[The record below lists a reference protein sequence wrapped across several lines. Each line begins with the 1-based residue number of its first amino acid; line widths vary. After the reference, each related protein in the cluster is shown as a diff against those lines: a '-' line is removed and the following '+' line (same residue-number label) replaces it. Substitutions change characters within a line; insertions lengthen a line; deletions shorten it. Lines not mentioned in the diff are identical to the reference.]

1 MFPSEKEKFKN
12 SVDFLGGGEPEET
25 HSSTKFKFSYSE
37 LFSNVFFCSKY
48 SKLWANILWLEV
60 SGKRVGMAEII
71 VMLHSNSTSKIFN
84 VQIHPITVE
93 FSCKLEI
100 IRKCLRSSTVEIIVL
115 LRSNSTSKIFNVRIQ
130 PITVEFR
137 CKAEIIRNF

>member
-1 MFPSEKEKFKN
+1 MDNDFSSGKVSGNMGNKFYT
-12 SVDFLGGGEPEET
+12 GQ
-25 HSSTKFKFSYSE
+25 
-37 LFSNVFFCSKY
+37 
-48 SKLWANILWLEV
+48 V

-100 IRKCLRSSTVEIIVL
+100 IRKCLRVSTVEIIVL
-115 LRSNSTSKIFNVRIQ
+115 LRSNSTSKFFLRSNSTDNGRIQ
-130 PITVEFR
+130 L
-137 CKAEIIRNF
+137 

>member
-1 MFPSEKEKFKN
+1 MSKNTVEKAEIT
-12 SVDFLGGGEPEET
+12 VE
-25 HSSTKFKFSYSE
+25 
-37 LFSNVFFCSKY
+37 
-48 SKLWANILWLEV
+48 NILV
-60 SGKRVGMAEII
+60 N
-71 VMLHSNSTSKIFN
+71 LHTK
-84 VQIHPITVE
+84 TVE

-137 CKAEIIRNF
+137 CKAEITRNF